1 MASDVVWPRLRSVV
15 LAVTASAKEP
25 GSIAEVKASLC
36 KLLCAV
42 SSNQRNRCHSSCD
55 PFLTHNFI
63 NWSYCMHH
71 TCLICCFFQDL
82 SKPVIEESDL
92 SCSDITSGIMQY
104 LLSMIKKQK
113 KMSQVSWFS
122 VEAWMHFF
130 LISRHHIWHIQSTYS
145 LSSTA
150 SHACPC
156 LLF

>member
-1 MASDVVWPRLRSVV
+1 MASDVVWPRLKSVV
-15 LAVTASAKEP
+15 LAVTTSGKEP
-25 GSIAEVKASLC
+25 WSTAAVKASLC

-42 SSNQRNRCHSSCD
+42 SSNQRNRCHSSCN

-63 NWSYCMHH
+63 NWSYCMY
-71 TCLICCFFQDL
+71 LFDLLFFQDL
-82 SKPVIEESDL
+82 SRPVLEESDL
-92 SCSDITSGIMQY
+92 SCSDRTSGIMQY
-104 LLSMIKKQK
+104 LLSMIKKTE

-145 LSSTA
+145 LSSTV